1 MDVIAGE
8 RDALLRT
15 SNTLRLTADFCPRG
29 SGARPN
35 QFRQMIFVGKV
46 SEVAPMAPEE
56 PNSAYRASQVR
67 DS

>member
-1 MDVIAGE
+1 MDVMAGAD
-8 RDALLRT
+8 RWLLPPTQWSR
-15 SNTLRLTADFCPRG
+15 A
-29 SGARPN
+29 N